1 MASRDTFI
9 RTEEDVTVKMKATW
23 RREQR
28 DEI

>member
-9 RTEEDVTVKMKATW
+9 RTEEDVIVKMKATW